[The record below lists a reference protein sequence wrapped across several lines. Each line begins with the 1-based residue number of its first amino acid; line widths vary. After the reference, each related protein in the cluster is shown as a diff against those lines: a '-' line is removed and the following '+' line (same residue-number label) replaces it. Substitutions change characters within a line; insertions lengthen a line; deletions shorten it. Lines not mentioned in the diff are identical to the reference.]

1 MTAHSDFALASSIFF
16 TFFGILGNSLEIYV
30 FSTPKFREVSLF
42 RYLLIAAITNIYNA
56 INVWTTNYPSF
67 FKIKTSAISCKI
79 FFYLNNIFGEFGAW
93 ILVLSSFDRFL
104 SIKYPHF
111 KLRNKLRFQAFAM
124 LIVLIVLMVVNI
136 PTILYFKIIKV
147 SNGTGCFTSPSSEAL
162 YINIALST
170 IWVVIPFILMIL
182 STSLIAYQLLVA
194 MKRTLRKDKK
204 QFKKTV
210 KFVKL
215 VLVLDLYFL
224 FCCLPSAISLIVMS
238 SLLLTNMSYVIKN
251 STTFYYLQDVCNF
264 LNNIFFSFEFALLL
278 IFNKIFRDHV
288 FTMFGLKRTQIT
300 RC

>member
-1 MTAHSDFALASSIFF
+1 MTAFNVYTLASSIFF
-16 TFFGILGNSLEIYV
+16 TVFGILGNSLEIYV

-224 FCCLPSAISLIVMS
+224 ICYLPSTILVFVTVFYLLNDISFVIDNLNT
-238 SLLLTNMSYVIKN
+238 LTYA
-251 STTFYYLQDVCNF
+251 TDVCNF
-264 LNNIFFSFEFALLL
+264 LNNIFFCFEFALFL
-278 IFNKIFRDHV
+278 IFNKLFRDHV
-288 FTMFGLKRTQIT
+288 LTMFGLKQKKFI
-300 RC
+300 

>member
-1 MTAHSDFALASSIFF
+1 MTAFNVYTLASSIFF
-16 TFFGILGNSLEIYV
+16 TVFGILGNSLEIYV

-42 RYLLIAAITNIYNA
+42 RYLLVAAIVNIYNA
-56 INVWTTNYPSF
+56 INVWP
-67 FKIKTSAISCKI
+67 TSYAALFEITSKRLNCI
-79 FFYLNNIFGEFGAW
+79 LYLFLNNVFGEFGAW

-111 KLRNKLRFQAFAM
+111 KLRNELRFQAFAM
-124 LIVLIVLMVVNI
+124 LIVLIVLIIINI
-136 PTILYFKIIKV
+136 PMVLEYQIIDS
-147 SNGTGCFTSPSSEAL
+147 SNTSICHTNPSSEAL
-162 YINIALST
+162 FINIALLI

-224 FCCLPSAISLIVMS
+224 ICYLPSTILVFVTVFYLLNDISFVIDNLNT
-238 SLLLTNMSYVIKN
+238 LTYA
-251 STTFYYLQDVCNF
+251 TDVCNF
-264 LNNIFFSFEFALLL
+264 LNNIFFCFEFALFL
-278 IFNKIFRDHV
+278 IFNKLFRDHV
-288 FTMFGLKRTQIT
+288 LTMFGLKQKKFI
-300 RC
+300 